1 MPARSAVLVGGA
13 QGDTSWVE
21 AIVGR
26 AAEQAQLRAALAA
39 AQDGRGSLL
48 LVGGAAGIGKTR
60 LAVAAVKAAQ
70 SRGMRVARGYAVDDP
85 GAPALWPW
93 LRVMRD
99 WPEVAALPTGD
110 ARDSDAAARFQ
121 FFVAVTDLIVSRANP
136 AGLLV
141 VLEDFHWADRL
152 SVLLLRH
159 TVAEL
164 AEHPVAIVVTY
175 RDAVPGPLSD
185 TMLDL
190 LRADAT
196 RAIPLAGL
204 DVDAVAAWL
213 PQLTDYATPKLAAAL
228 HSRTGGNP
236 LLIRLVAENLTG
248 GGQPGSL
255 DGVMSERPQ
264 LRRLVAAKVDLLAPE
279 ARATIEAA
287 SVVGERL
294 SSQLLAVMTARAET
308 VIRSHLADA
317 TAAGV
322 LTQTADGVVFE
333 HALVRD
339 AVYARLGAA
348 ERGMLHRQAAQ
359 ALNAASAPAGPIAM
373 HWRRA
378 AGADVVRL
386 CQEWSERADEQARA
400 ARAHD
405 DASRFATLA
414 VDCARERVVDGAE
427 LARLLIRQAEADALC
442 ARTDACVAACMEAA
456 DLAEACGRADLLAA
470 SGLVAHGVGDARAL
484 VVISGICER
493 ALARVEKSDHATR
506 ARLLAQISVT
516 MSETEG
522 GTRCADVA
530 ADALAEADASGD
542 DVAILEAMAARHLS
556 ITVPDTVAERLE
568 LGRRAV
574 ELGASSSRPIATL
587 WGHLWRAD
595 AALQLGNLAE
605 VQREVDEIDRI
616 ARTRGSVLARWHHH
630 RYVASCEALTGNFAQ
645 AREAN
650 LAARTLGERVGD
662 LSMWGQSFA
671 FSHQLS
677 ILRGDLGEMPPEWEE
692 MIDHAP
698 AMPLIKIS
706 KPIQHALAGDLDRAR
721 AEFEQFRS
729 LPETF
734 PFGVR
739 WAGTIAQVGSAA
751 ILLDDAAVADA
762 VYRAFVRWAHSYSG
776 DGSGGSFSF
785 GSTSRFLGDL
795 ALVTGRPDVAAR
807 HQLDAVAM
815 NARIGARPYTAL
827 SRLSWAR
834 ALDALGLVADPHD
847 GTPAVQLVDLASAE
861 FERLDMPGPLA
872 TARALAHSLAGK
884 RAAARRTTSPLS
896 PREDEVARLVAE
908 ALSNKQIAARL
919 YLSERTIET
928 HVRSILTKLAFT
940 TRTEIATWVLRSTT
954 DA

>member
-1 MPARSAVLVGGA
+1 M
-13 QGDTSWVE
+13 E

-26 AAEQAQLRAALAA
+26 SVEQAQLSAALAA
-39 AQDGRGSLL
+39 AQDGRGTLL
-48 LVGGAAGIGKTR
+48 LIGGAAGIGKTR
-60 LAVAAVKAAQ
+60 LAVAAVEAAQ
-70 SRGMRVARGYAVDDP
+70 SRGMGIARGYAVDDP

-99 WPEVAALPTGD
+99 WPEVAALPAGD

-121 FFVAVTDLIVSRANP
+121 LFVAVTDLIASRAHC
-136 AGLLV
+136 AGLLI

-159 TVAEL
+159 VVAEF
-164 AEHPVAIVVTY
+164 AEHPVAIIVTY

-185 TMLDL
+185 TMLHL
-190 LRADAT
+190 LRAEAA

-204 DVDAVAAWL
+204 DVDEVAAWL
-213 PQLTDYATPKLAAAL
+213 PHLTGHSEPEFAVAL
-228 HSRTGGNP
+228 HRRTGGNP
-236 LLIRLVAENLTG
+236 LLIRLVAEYLG
-248 GGQPGSL
+248 GRGPRGSL
-255 DGVMSERPQ
+255 EDVMSERPQ
-264 LRRLVAAKVDLLAPE
+264 LRRLVAAKVDVLAPE

-294 SSQLLAVMTARAET
+294 NPQVLAVMTSRDQME
-308 VIRSHLADA
+308 IRSHLADA

-322 LTQTADGVVFE
+322 LTETADGVVFE

-339 AVYARLGAA
+339 AVYARLDAA
-348 ERGMLHRQAAQ
+348 ERGVLHRYAAQ

-378 AGADVVRL
+378 AGAEAVRL
-386 CQEWSERADEQARA
+386 CQEWSERADDQARTS
-400 ARAHD
+400 RAHD

-414 VDCARERVVDGAE
+414 VVCARERRVDDAE
-427 LARLLIRQAEADALC
+427 LARQLIRQAEADALC
-442 ARTDACVAACMEAA
+442 TRTDACVTACAEAA

-484 VVISGICER
+484 VVVSGICKR
-493 ALARVEKSDHATR
+493 ALALVDTDDHATR
-506 ARLLAQISVT
+506 ARLLAQISVA

-522 GTRCADVA
+522 GTCCADVA

-542 DVAILEAMAARHLS
+542 DVAILEAIAARHLS

-568 LGRRAV
+568 LGRRAID
-574 ELGASSSRPIATL
+574 LGASSSHPIAAL

-605 VQREVDEIDRI
+605 VEREVDEIDRI
-616 ARTRGSVLARWHHH
+616 ARTRGSALARWHHN
-630 RYVASCEALTGNFAQ
+630 RYIASYEALIGNFAA
-645 AREAN
+645 ARAAN

-662 LSMWGQSFA
+662 QSLWGLSFA
-671 FSHQLS
+671 FSNQLS
-677 ILRGDLGEMPPEWEE
+677 ILRGDPGEMPPEWEAI
-692 MIDHAP
+692 IDHAP
-698 AMPLIKIS
+698 AVPLIKIS

-721 AEFEQFRS
+721 AEFEQFRP

-739 WAGTIAQVGSAA
+739 WTGTIAQVGSAA
-751 ILLDDAAVADA
+751 ILLGDAAVANA
-762 VYRAFVRWAHSYSG
+762 VYRAFARWAHSYSG

-785 GSTSRFLGDL
+785 GSTSRFLGEL
-795 ALVTGRPDVAAR
+795 ALVAGRPDDAAR
-807 HQLDAVAM
+807 HQFDAVAM

-827 SRLSWAR
+827 SRLGWAR
-834 ALDALGLVADPHD
+834 ALDALGLDTDPHD
-847 GTPAVQLVDLASAE
+847 GTPAVQLVGQAGDE

-872 TARALAHSLAGK
+872 TARALADKL
-884 RAAARRTTSPLS
+884 AAAQCTTSPLS
-896 PREDEVARLVAE
+896 PREDEVARLVSD
-908 ALSNKQIAARL
+908 ALSNKEIAARL
-919 YLSERTIET
+919 YLSERTVET
-928 HVRSILTKLAFT
+928 HVRSILAKLGFT
-940 TRTEIATWVLRSTT
+940 TRTEIATWVLRRIRPH
-954 DA
+954 

>member
-1 MPARSAVLVGGA
+1 M
-13 QGDTSWVE
+13 D
-21 AIVGR
+21 
-26 AAEQAQLRAALAA
+26 
-39 AQDGRGSLL
+39 
-48 LVGGAAGIGKTR
+48 
-60 LAVAAVKAAQ
+60 
-70 SRGMRVARGYAVDDP
+70 
-85 GAPALWPW
+85 
-93 LRVMRD
+93 
-99 WPEVAALPTGD
+99 
-110 ARDSDAAARFQ
+110 
-121 FFVAVTDLIVSRANP
+121 
-136 AGLLV
+136 
-141 VLEDFHWADRL
+141 
-152 SVLLLRH
+152 
-159 TVAEL
+159 
-164 AEHPVAIVVTY
+164 
-175 RDAVPGPLSD
+175 
-185 TMLDL
+185 
-190 LRADAT
+190 
-196 RAIPLAGL
+196 
-204 DVDAVAAWL
+204 
-213 PQLTDYATPKLAAAL
+213 
-228 HSRTGGNP
+228 
-236 LLIRLVAENLTG
+236 
-248 GGQPGSL
+248 
-255 DGVMSERPQ
+255 ERPQ

-279 ARATIEAA
+279 ARITIEAA

-294 SSQLLAVMTARAET
+294 SPQVLAVMTSRDET
-308 VIRSHLADA
+308 VIRLDLADA

-322 LTQTADGVVFE
+322 LTETADGVVFE

-339 AVYARLGAA
+339 AVYARLGAT

-386 CQEWSERADEQARA
+386 CQQWSERADEQARA

-442 ARTDACVAACMEAA
+442 ARTDACVDRVHGGCRPCRGMRTRRPARSIRP
-456 DLAEACGRADLLAA
+456 GRAWRGRCAGPGRHLGDL
-470 SGLVAHGVGDARAL
+470 RA
-484 VVISGICER
+484 GFGPGREG
-493 ALARVEKSDHATR
+493 DHATR

-530 ADALAEADASGD
+530 ADALTEADASGD

-574 ELGASSSRPIATL
+574 ELGASSSQPIATL

-605 VQREVDEIDRI
+605 VEREVDEIDRI

-630 RYVASCEALTGNFAQ
+630 RYVASCEALTGNFAK
-645 AREAN
+645 ARDAN
-650 LAARTLGERVGD
+650 LAARTLAERVGD
-662 LSMWGQSFA
+662 LSMWGLSFA

-692 MIDHAP
+692 IVDHAP

-739 WAGTIAQVGSAA
+739 WAGTIAQVGTAA
-751 ILLDDAAVADA
+751 ILLEDAEWPTPSTGRSSVGHTPTAVTGPVARSA
-762 VYRAFVRWAHSYSG
+762 T
-776 DGSGGSFSF
+776 

-834 ALDALGLVADPHD
+834 ALDALGLDIR
-847 GTPAVQLVDLASAE
+847 SA
-861 FERLDMPGPLA
+861 
-872 TARALAHSLAGK
+872 
-884 RAAARRTTSPLS
+884 
-896 PREDEVARLVAE
+896 
-908 ALSNKQIAARL
+908 
-919 YLSERTIET
+919 
-928 HVRSILTKLAFT
+928 
-940 TRTEIATWVLRSTT
+940 
-954 DA
+954 